1 MIIALHKGGLR
12 SKDIV
17 AALGTTRNAVDPV
30 LSRYRKAK
38 EKRTRST
45 DVILELYVSP
55 REPSRLVVRGSAR
68 GRRRRGYWSSCS
80 ASICPGRHRAEVVE
94 YRAEQF
100 AAKLGDRL
108 RGLAVTTHVTTG
120 LDGQLDRASDVG
132 VTPRA

>member
-45 DVILELYVSP
+45 DVILEL
-55 REPSRLVVRGSAR
+55 
-68 GRRRRGYWSSCS
+68 
-80 ASICPGRHRAEVVE
+80 
-94 YRAEQF
+94 
-100 AAKLGDRL
+100 
-108 RGLAVTTHVTTG
+108 
-120 LDGQLDRASDVG
+120 
-132 VTPRA
+132 